1 MVRFFA
7 TAAGRGILVL
17 SLGLALAALLQA
29 EGLRK
34 QAQIQ
39 PAGFQ
44 RDLALDVTRPLLSV
58 SRTLHLTTPR
68 HELQVAIGRENE
80 DQIDSQ
86 VHLTLPPPAG
96 PLPQRGKPGK

>member
-7 TAAGRGILVL
+7 TPAGRGILVL
-17 SLGLALAALLQA
+17 VLGLALAALLQA

-39 PAGFQ
+39 PSGFQ
-44 RDLALDVTRPLLSV
+44 RDLALDVTRPLVRV

-68 HELQVAIGRENE
+68 HELQAAIGRANE
-80 DQIDSQ
+80 DEIDTR

-96 PLPQRGKPGK
+96 PLPEGTQPS